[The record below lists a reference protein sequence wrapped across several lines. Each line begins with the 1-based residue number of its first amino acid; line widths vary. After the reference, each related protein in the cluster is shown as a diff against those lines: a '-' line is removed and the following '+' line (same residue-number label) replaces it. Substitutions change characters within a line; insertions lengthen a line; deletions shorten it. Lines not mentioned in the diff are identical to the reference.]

1 MKRALQERE
10 LSPGGEVLDEFLDSS
25 VACYPRLGAWGV
37 GGGGRKRM
45 LRFHCRIEETKPAY
59 PWN

>member
-37 GGGGRKRM
+37 GGVAERECYGFTVG
-45 LRFHCRIEETKPAY
+45 
-59 PWN
+59 

>member
-37 GGGGRKRM
+37 GGWQKENATVS
-45 LRFHCRIEETKPAY
+45 L
-59 PWN
+59 

>member
-37 GGGGRKRM
+37 GGWQRENATVS
-45 LRFHCRIEETKPAY
+45 L
-59 PWN
+59 